1 MWNELLNR
9 FAALFK
15 ACILAG
21 LLAISPTIIAR
32 PQKPAPKQVSAAEK
46 KTGTDSRQDQTFK
59 RDTGDDSAKKKL
71 VDRLTEKSPDKPES
85 NPASEKEKERDFA
98 IESRMTL
105 GDGRSLRGLVR
116 FKGTETLVL
125 THESEGIQYEKRIG
139 MMEIAHIEI
148 TKWKGKF
155 IKENRSGMVYE
166 FNPEEYKIRLRDGT
180 ELRRS
185 GDFFPF
191 FRQFRAENRNG
202 NVTLFSYWVDLK
214 KPDGTWHTGIGGP
227 DTGLRVVSHPDT
239 VRKIEFE
246 K

>member
-1 MWNELLNR
+1 MWNELHNHCV
-9 FAALFK
+9 ALSKFW
-15 ACILAG
+15 LFAG
-21 LLAISPTIIAR
+21 LSVLATTTIIAK
-32 PQKPAPKQVSAAEK
+32 PQKPAQKQVTSADKPKE
-46 KTGTDSRQDQTFK
+46 SRQDSVSK
-59 RDTGDDSAKKKL
+59 KDSSRRDE
-71 VDRLTEKSPDKPES
+71 RQTEKQETRTPETRPEKS
-85 NPASEKEKERDFA
+85 ESAPAEKEKEREFA

-105 GDGRSLRGLVR
+105 GDGRSLRGIVR
-116 FKGTETLVL
+116 FKGAETLVL
-125 THESEGIQYEKRIG
+125 THESEGIKYEKRIG

-155 IKENRSGMVYE
+155 IKENRSGMIYE
-166 FNPEEYKIRLRDGT
+166 FNPEEYRIRLRDGT

-191 FRQFRAENRNG
+191 FRQFRTENKNG